1 MGEIG
6 YERCSMTPQV
16 HSSRLCTLQT
26 IVPTSQRSTT
36 YLGGVQRIQLIS
48 TTYLRG
54 DEYTAEEWTHQVT
67 LAFPD
72 QNSARCV
79 LASNWTLR
87 EHTVYPRHTETISLS
102 NKHPSEYPPRI
113 PPSNTLSNN
122 LSNAAQSQGICPS
135 IKSSIRVSLFQYTT
149 RCNN

>member
-54 DEYTAEEWTHQVT
+54 DEYTAEE
-67 LAFPD
+67 
-72 QNSARCV
+72 
-79 LASNWTLR
+79 
-87 EHTVYPRHTETISLS
+87 
-102 NKHPSEYPPRI
+102 
-113 PPSNTLSNN
+113 
-122 LSNAAQSQGICPS
+122 
-135 IKSSIRVSLFQYTT
+135 
-149 RCNN
+149 